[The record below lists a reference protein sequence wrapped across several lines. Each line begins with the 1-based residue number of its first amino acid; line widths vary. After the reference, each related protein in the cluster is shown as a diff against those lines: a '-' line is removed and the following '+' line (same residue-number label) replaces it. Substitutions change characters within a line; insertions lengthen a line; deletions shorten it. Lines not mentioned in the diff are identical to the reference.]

1 MKVVALASLV
11 WVSKELLIKSYIKIA
26 LEEPSLNES
35 RSFKFQTA
43 RPERVQR
50 TALFSLQNKLI

>member
-1 MKVVALASLV
+1 MKVVPLARLV

-26 LEEPSLNES
+26 LEEPSLHES
-35 RSFKFQTA
+35 RPFKSQIA
-43 RPERVQR
+43 QPIRVQR